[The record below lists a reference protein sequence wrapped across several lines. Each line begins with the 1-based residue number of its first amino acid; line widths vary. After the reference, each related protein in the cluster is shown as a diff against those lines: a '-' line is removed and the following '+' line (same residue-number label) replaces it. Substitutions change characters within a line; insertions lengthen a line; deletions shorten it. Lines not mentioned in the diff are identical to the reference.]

1 MANEEFGPLAA
12 LIGTWEGDQGVN
24 VSYDYAKKDVIERTY
39 KEKAVF
45 NAVGD
50 VDNGTQKLWV
60 IDYTTAAIPDDC
72 PNGDVF
78 HTELG
83 YWIWDPQSE
92 EVMRC
97 FLVPRGSAILA
108 GGKSKPD
115 ATSFEMS
122 AKCGDEAY
130 GVLSNPYLV
139 VNAKCID
146 YTLSCSIEDGV
157 WTYDEDTV
165 LELKATGKV
174 VHHTDKNTLQKTG

>member
-24 VSYDYAKKDVIERTY
+24 VSYDYEKKDVITRTY

-45 NAVGD
+45 NIVGD

-60 IDYTTAAIPDDC
+60 IDYTTAAIPDDD

-83 YWIWDPQSE
+83 YWLWDPQRE

-97 FLVPRGSAILA
+97 FMVPRGSTILA
-108 GGKSKPD
+108 GGKSKAD
-115 ATSFEMS
+115 ATSFDMR
-122 AKCGDEAY
+122 AKAGELDF
-130 GVLSNPYLV
+130 GVLSNPYLLS
-139 VNAKCID
+139 NAKCIE

-157 WTYDEDTV
+157 WTYEEDTV
-165 LELKATGKV
+165 LEQKATGNV
-174 VHHTDKNTLQKTG
+174 VHHTDKNTLKKTG

>member
-24 VSYDYAKKDVIERTY
+24 VSYCYKAKDVIERTY

-45 NAVGD
+45 NIVGD

-60 IDYTTAAIPDDC
+60 IDYTTAAIPDDD

-83 YWIWDPQSE
+83 YWIWDPADGQ
-92 EVMRC
+92 VMRC
-97 FLVPRGSAILA
+97 FMVPRGSTILA
-108 GGKSKPD
+108 GGPAKAD
-115 ATSFEMS
+115 ATSFKMS

-130 GVLSNPYLV
+130 GVLSNPYLTK
-139 VNAKCID
+139 NAKCIE
-146 YTLSCSIEDGV
+146 YTLDCTIENGV
-157 WTYDEDTV
+157 WTYEEDTV
-165 LELKATGKV
+165 LEQKATGGI
-174 VHHTDKNTLQKTG
+174 VHHTDKNTLKKVG